1 MTSKKREAFFTKV
14 GGAFSVHCRP
24 ITTATGEQHPR
35 LTRLPPT
42 PATHPAYTL
51 HPRSLRP
58 SSPHPAGNGD
68 STMQSLHSAITAPC
82 NHLLR
87 PAPPTSQQVE
97 KSVSWQVGKST
108 SWHTPPTTSSTGD
121 QLARP
126 NVPPHPPP
134 LPPGRPPPISR
145 GALASTRSAA
155 KRPTS
160 LPALAA
166 DSTLQS
172 LHNAITPP
180 PTPSSLTRG

>member
-1 MTSKKREAFFTKV
+1 MSKKREAFFTKV

-58 SSPHPAGNGD
+58 SLIAPAGNGD
-68 STMQSLHSAITAPC
+68 STMQSLHSAITALC

-97 KSVSWQVGKST
+97 KSVSW
-108 SWHTPPTTSSTGD
+108 
-121 QLARP
+121 
-126 NVPPHPPP
+126 
-134 LPPGRPPPISR
+134 
-145 GALASTRSAA
+145 
-155 KRPTS
+155 
-160 LPALAA
+160 
-166 DSTLQS
+166 
-172 LHNAITPP
+172 
-180 PTPSSLTRG
+180 

>member
-126 NVPPHPPP
+126 RPRTATSTHPLSTAPAVARLNVPP
-134 LPPGRPPPISR
+134 
-145 GALASTRSAA
+145 
-155 KRPTS
+155 
-160 LPALAA
+160 PARARV
-166 DSTLQS
+166 SW
-172 LHNAITPP
+172 
-180 PTPSSLTRG
+180 